1 VVVAKWYGGYDD
13 GGGDDRPA
21 DHVDHDVYMSTVFA
35 SVSRRS
41 LLLFSR
47 VTTASG
53 GKADCA
59 IILASGP

>member
-1 VVVAKWYGGYDD
+1 VEEAKWYGGYDD
-13 GGGDDRPA
+13 GGGDNRPA

-41 LLLFSR
+41 LWLCSG
-47 VTTASG
+47 TATASG
-53 GKADCA
+53 GKAGCA